1 VKWYEDATGGHT
13 AALSHWQRQASGPT
27 AAELAGGSGTV
38 GSGHVSHGLAIDGSM
53 SDAASGGGSGD
64 EAAAGAAGEASSDAA
79 TSDAESGG
87 PGLHGGSGTAL
98 GTPALNGAAAH
109 GHAGDSAIAAAA
121 PLAAADAGD
130 TDAIAGDPSAA
141 AEAQTGDTVGQPG
154 EAPLDGGAADR
165 AADGD
170 EAAAALSPRLRP
182 RKRPKT
188 GAEAAA
194 RAAEAAGNRERNAA
208 RPLALLL
215 EGAEGADPRTLDALV
230 AVLSEVSCFTA
241 DKHQF
246 RQNISPDGKTGP
258 YSGGSNE
265 PTRSGTGVGAC
276 PHNCAALAVT
286 PAKLALFGTVWHM
299 KVRRCALYPPRVHLC
314 NVSKLCPYDIQ
325 VHERLPVTLVLCVR
339 AAPTLLLARLARPA
353 VCALRCSCFPLPL
366 PAARLETA
374 LVDGML
380 GAGFSGVFPG
390 PALLSWLGR
399 RFWQQDASV
408 AGFIRGLQVGG
419 TGFCP
424 A

>member
-1 VKWYEDATGGHT
+1 MVQVLVKWYEDATGGHI
-13 AALSHWQRQASGPT
+13 AALSHWQREANGPT
-27 AAELAGGSGTV
+27 AAKLAGGSGAA
-38 GSGHVSHGLAIDGSM
+38 GSGYVSDGLAIDGSM
-53 SDAASGGGSGD
+53 SDAASGGGSGDD

-109 GHAGDSAIAAAA
+109 GHAGDSAIAV

-130 TDAIAGDPSAA
+130 RDAIAGNPSAA
-141 AEAQTGDTVGQPG
+141 AEAQTGDAAGRPG
-154 EAPLDGGAADR
+154 EAQLDGGAVDS
-165 AADGD
+165 AAAGE

-194 RAAEAAGNRERNAA
+194 RAAEAAGDRERNAA

-230 AVLSEVSCFTA
+230 AVLSEVSGFTA
-241 DKHQF
+241 DEHQF

-286 PAKLALFGTVWHM
+286 PAKLALFGT
-299 KVRRCALYPPRVHLC
+299 
-314 NVSKLCPYDIQ
+314 
-325 VHERLPVTLVLCVR
+325 
-339 AAPTLLLARLARPA
+339 
-353 VCALRCSCFPLPL
+353 
-366 PAARLETA
+366 
-374 LVDGML
+374 
-380 GAGFSGVFPG
+380 
-390 PALLSWLGR
+390 
-399 RFWQQDASV
+399 
-408 AGFIRGLQVGG
+408 
-419 TGFCP
+419 
-424 A
+424 